1 MVEIRILVALEDDYR
16 AYRETIASALRILRP
31 GAEVATSGP
40 DTLEEEV
47 ASLDPHL
54 VICSVPED
62 AVPVS
67 TLAWVQ
73 LSLDPIKPTVI
84 CIGGRHFVRENPLRR
99 ASARA

>member
-47 ASLDPHL
+47 
-54 VICSVPED
+54 VT
-62 AVPVS
+62 S
-67 TLAWVQ
+67 TRTW
-73 LSLDPIKPTVI
+73 
-84 CIGGRHFVRENPLRR
+84 
-99 ASARA
+99 

>member
-1 MVEIRILVALEDDYR
+1 MVEIRILVALEDD
-16 AYRETIASALRILRP
+16 YRETIASALRILRP

-47 ASLDPHL
+47 VSLDPHL